1 MCAHHD
7 IVRLCRHVGRW
18 TRKKNPNRIHH
29 TLVELSDIF
38 VKVLFIIAMYFLLKN
53 ALLLGFDFSEDQLF
67 FLKYLIYD
75 LQF

>member
-1 MCAHHD
+1 MWSDSAKYLE
-7 IVRLCRHVGRW
+7 IQLLFRAQ
-18 TRKKNPNRIHH
+18 KNPNRIHH

-53 ALLLGFDFSEDQLF
+53 ALLLGCDFSEDQLF